1 MKSKNSNENT
11 ERNTNVLIK
20 LKDLIT
26 RTFKGH
32 SKKTWVWI
40 TIFLIITVITVVL
53 FYMQFQDETFLFGIV
68 INYFAIPVLEM
79 GLWGFLIFIIFM
91 GIQGVLLPIP
101 SELVLLSSGLIW
113 GVFTGGILGII
124 GSMFAGTLTYYIS
137 MKGGRPLAE
146 KFVGAE
152 NLDIVDQY
160 IEKYGGKVIF
170 AARAFPFMAFDPISY
185 ASGLVKIKTST
196 YMIATFFGS
205 IIRCFIYSYLGS
217 SLINEGHDLK
227 HYAQP
232 ENRHELDGFIS
243 KNATLFNTMFLV
255 IVIVVVVF
263 FLLYQYVLIP
273 LLKRKQKIT
282 IDEDQKQIS
291 SENNI
296 DTVETKDQLPSNQK
310 NIKKSNN

>member
-1 MKSKNSNENT
+1 MESKNSNEKT
-11 ERNTNVLIK
+11 ERKPNILLQ
-20 LKDLIT
+20 LKDLVT

-32 SKKTWVWI
+32 SKKTWIWI
-40 TIFLIITVITVVL
+40 IIFLIITVITIVL
-53 FYMQFQDETFLFGIV
+53 FYMQLRDETFLFSIV

-124 GSMFAGTLTYYIS
+124 GSMFAGALTYYIS
-137 MKGGRPLAE
+137 LKGGRPLAE

-152 NLDIVDQY
+152 NLAVVDKY
-160 IEKYGGKVIF
+160 IEKYGGKVIL

-196 YMIATFFGS
+196 YMIATFIGS
-205 IIRCFIYSYLGS
+205 IIRCFIYSYLGN
-217 SLINEGHDLK
+217 SLISGGHNLN
-227 HYAQP
+227 YYILP
-232 ENRHELDGFIS
+232 ENRHALDGFIS
-243 KNATLFNTMFLV
+243 ENAAFFNTMFLV

-263 FLLYQYVLIP
+263 FLLYQYVLLP
-273 LLKRKQKIT
+273 YLKRKQKTIT
-282 IDEDQKQIS
+282 KGDQELAI
-291 SENNI
+291 SENNL
-296 DTVETKDQLPSNQK
+296 DAVGTEEQTQSGQKDSDVK
-310 NIKKSNN
+310 